1 MIARVALLAAAIW
14 AGWSASGPA
23 GATLDRA
30 RLRPVFAEEFAR
42 PPTFYDAA
50 KNPRGRWKTNYWF
63 GVQGTRAQKGWE
75 PRTLVPNGEQQYY
88 GDPAAGMSPFEWSPG
103 VLTIAARPNPYRRDP
118 TTNHLPY
125 LSGLITTEKSFHFTY
140 GYVEARVAFPSAKG
154 VWPAFWL
161 LPVPKTK
168 GGQPQQPGPIEID
181 VFESIGEPGRLY
193 FTYFPDLP
201 RNQKKGD
208 AMPLQTRLDLR
219 QFHTYGMLVSPD
231 ALVWYLDGR
240 EVRRVANK
248 DYHQPLYLLLNLAIG
263 GNWPGNPPADATWPA
278 RMRIDW
284 VRGYRLA
291 GQ

>member
-1 MIARVALLAAAIW
+1 MIVRVALLAAAIW
-14 AGWSASGPA
+14 AGWSASGTP
-23 GATLDRA
+23 GATVDRS
-30 RLRPVFAEEFAR
+30 RLRPAFDEEFER
-42 PPTFYDAA
+42 PPVFYDAA

-63 GVQGTRAQKGWE
+63 GVQDARAPKGWE
-75 PRTLVPNGEQQYY
+75 PRTLAPNAEQQYY
-88 GDPAAGMSPFEWSPG
+88 GDPAAGMSPFEWTPG

-118 TTNHLPY
+118 ATNGLPY

-140 GYVEARVAFPSAKG
+140 GYVEARVAFPSGKG
-154 VWPAFWL
+154 IWPAFWL
-161 LPVPKTK
+161 LPVPRTN
-168 GGQPQQPGPIEID
+168 GGQMQQPGPIEID
-181 VFESIGEPGRLY
+181 VFESIGEPGKLY

-201 RNQKKGD
+201 GNQKKGD
-208 AMPLQTRLDLR
+208 GMPLQTRLDLA

-263 GNWPGNPPADATWPA
+263 GKWPGNPPADARWPA

-291 GQ
+291 GR